1 MTATPYSFDEL
12 SQLYREEMRYHRLT
26 EVPSDLYQKLA
37 ATRAHF
43 SARFARQKEEDP
55 DCVLLE
61 GSRQMVVKVKRLSD
75 DILRLRAQKI
85 VMMAVKAAFT
95 ESEIQDMPDEDR
107 VLYLQV
113 RGNVSDVRRVME
125 GSE

>member
-26 EVPSDLYQKLA
+26 EVPSDLYEKLA
-37 ATRAHF
+37 ATRAF
-43 SARFARQKEEDP
+43 FIAEYTRQREADP
-55 DCVLLE
+55 NSIMLE
-61 GSRQMVVKVKRLSD
+61 GSKSMVTKVRRLSD
-75 DILRLRAQKI
+75 DIIRMRAQKI
-85 VMMAVKAAFT
+85 VMMAVKAAFI
-95 ESEIQDMPDEDR
+95 ESEIQDMPDVDR

-113 RGNVSDVRRVME
+113 RGNISDVRRSME

>member
-37 ATRAHF
+37 ATRTFFIAEYT
-43 SARFARQKEEDP
+43 RQRDADP
-55 DCVLLE
+55 NSIMLE
-61 GSRQMVVKVKRLSD
+61 GAKSMVMKVRRLSD
-75 DILRLRAQKI
+75 DIIRMRAQKI
-85 VMMAVKAAFT
+85 VMMAVKAAFI
-95 ESEIQDMPDEDR
+95 ESEIQDMPDVDR

-113 RGNVSDVRRVME
+113 RGNVSDVRRSME

>member
-1 MTATPYSFDEL
+1 MTAAPYTFDEL
-12 SQLYREEMRYHRLT
+12 SQLYREEMRYHRLID
-26 EVPSDLYQKLA
+26 VPSDLYQRLA

-43 SARFARQKEEDP
+43 SEEYVRQLNKDSESTTMEN
-55 DCVLLE
+55 VRKMLL
-61 GSRQMVVKVKRLSD
+61 KVNRLSD
-75 DILRLRAQKI
+75 DIIRMRAQKI
-85 VMMAVKAAFT
+85 VMMAVKAAFI

-113 RGNVSDVRRVME
+113 RGNVSDVRRSME